1 MEVYEWLRSQIIYG
15 TLPAGTSLTLEA
27 IASETRVS
35 LTPVREALASLEPTG
50 LIVREARKGYRVA
63 PALGADELVQVL
75 DVREALEVRAATRA
89 AERMTEEAIALL
101 AETVEQ
107 QERAYSAHIAR
118 AGHDGGEALEALKE
132 YLVLDARF
140 HDLLFEGAANPFLD
154 RVAGSLSGVWHRAR
168 DTMAHGLRD
177 GRTAIDEHRAIHAAI
192 ARRDAQAA
200 ASAMSAHIERIG
212 RSVVVEELDTA
223 G

>member
-132 YLVLDARF
+132 YLVLD
-140 HDLLFEGAANPFLD
+140 